1 MKIEIFFEVS
11 QRYPSVGEYVAIY
24 HGNDLALKLAP
35 PKYVDE
41 MMEGISLGV
50 VYEVNAPKKGSIK
63 PPTIKVRPCIF
74 QTEKTK
80 SVFGESLSGNADKS
94 VVLDVYFIDKHY
106 DRKVYIDEIATP
118 LLLRQLSTTDTFH
131 EIALAY
137 EPWKKLYSTYYEY
150 IGVGLDSLEMEV
162 ELDVSLDDLIL
173 DLDLDSGI
181 KTNAEKISTMSNH
194 EQTIELDSWLKEE
207 MPEERKEE
215 YAFTN
220 TFIPLPHA
228 LKENPY
234 LFMEGKGYRNIAVM
248 SDVIFKMS
256 QESESLFL
264 RPFAREFLIACSYL
278 GSEITVLSTAK
289 NVCQKMLE
297 VADVPYFS
305 IEKPN
310 IVITDYDYIA
320 VSNKTFLG
328 FVDAFV
334 SLYGISLTA
343 FQDFVKKDFDEMR
356 RTMNALYANEFR
368 YDSVKLEEFID
379 SINHKK

>member
-24 HGNDLALKLAP
+24 HGNDLSLKLAP
-35 PKYVDE
+35 KKYVDD

-50 VYEVNAPKKGSIK
+50 VYEVNAPQKGSIK

-74 QTEKTK
+74 QTPKTK
-80 SVFGESLSGNADKS
+80 SVFGESLSGSADYA
-94 VVLDVYFIDKHY
+94 VVLDVYFIDKKY
-106 DRKVYIDEIATP
+106 DKKVLIDEISSP
-118 LLLRQLSTTDTFH
+118 QLLRQLNTTDTFH
-131 EIALAY
+131 GITLAY

-150 IGVGLDSLEMEV
+150 IGVSLDSLDLDLDLEMG
-162 ELDVSLDDLIL
+162 LDELIL
-173 DLDLDSGI
+173 DLDLDGGI
-181 KTNAEKISTMSNH
+181 KTNTEKMASMSKH
-194 EQTIELDSWLKEE
+194 EQTLELDSWLKEE

-215 YAFTN
+215 YAFSK
-220 TFIPLPHA
+220 TFVPLPHT

-264 RPFAREFLIACSYL
+264 KPFAREFLIACSYL

-297 VADVPYFS
+297 VADIPYFR

-334 SLYGISLTA
+334 SLYGISLTS

-356 RTMNALYANEFR
+356 RTMNALYANDFR